1 VASVH
6 RKDVVPFLREFHDC
20 MQTPYGGM
28 EVPIV
33 SSISLGPS
41 FGEQR
46 ELGEVF
52 DADLVQAAVDE
63 IFGVSA

>member
-1 VASVH
+1 
-6 RKDVVPFLREFHDC
+6 